1 MAWTDSTAAVRK
13 RGLDADDIV
22 WARAKHEAG
31 VPVSA
36 IARMMRANVADL
48 TAALVPLEASDKP
61 AEPPVEVK
69 VTTACR
75 ADALSINVMTRVA
88 TEVALE
94 YGVTVDDLR
103 GVSSVKRFAI
113 PRQHLMWALYQVK
126 FESGLRRFS
135 KQRIGTFLGGRD
147 HTTVWH
153 GINRHEDRNSSPSAF
168 DLGLKR
174 LWAAPKTE
182 ENQSGE
188 AVFNHQPHP
197 SNNQTVEV

>member
-1 MAWTDSTAAVRK
+1 MAWTDSAAAVRK

-36 IARMMRANVADL
+36 IARMMRANVVDV
-48 TAALVPLEASDKP
+48 AASLPSRGARP
-61 AEPPVEVK
+61 APAAAAPK
-69 VTTACR
+69 VVAAPAPHT
-75 ADALSINVMTRVA
+75 LSSGNVMVRIA
-88 TEVALE
+88 TEIALH

-103 GVSSVKRFAI
+103 GSSSVKHFAI
-113 PRQHLMWALYQVK
+113 PRQHLMWALYQVT
-126 FESGLRRFS
+126 FSNGDRRFS
-135 KQRIGTFLGGRD
+135 KQRIGAFIGGRD

-168 DLGLKR
+168 DLSLKR
-174 LWAAPKTE
+174 LWTAPKTE